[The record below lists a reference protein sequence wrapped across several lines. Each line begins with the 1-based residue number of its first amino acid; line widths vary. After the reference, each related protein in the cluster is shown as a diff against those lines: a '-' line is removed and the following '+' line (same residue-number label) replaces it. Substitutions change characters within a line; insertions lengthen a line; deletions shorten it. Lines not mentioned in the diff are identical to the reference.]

1 MATHPTS
8 STRLGGLSQGTELSI
23 ISIKAIETAELV
35 NGGTPRRMAAHH
47 GMNRSVWTTQA
58 IIFPFFPLEF
68 SEANGGIAVRDEK
81 NTIEWR
87 WWA

>member
-1 MATHPTS
+1 M
-8 STRLGGLSQGTELSI
+8 
-23 ISIKAIETAELV
+23 AELV

-58 IIFPFFPLEF
+58 IIIIPFFPLEF

-81 NTIEWR
+81 NEEYYR
-87 WWA
+87 MAMVGAERCSAASQRLAQ